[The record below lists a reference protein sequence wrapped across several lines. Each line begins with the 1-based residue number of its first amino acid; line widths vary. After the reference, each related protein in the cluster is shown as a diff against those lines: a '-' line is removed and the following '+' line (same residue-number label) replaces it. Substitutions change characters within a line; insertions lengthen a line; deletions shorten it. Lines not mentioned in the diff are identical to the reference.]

1 MLDSVLLNRSI
12 GFTFLYWLILIIRIV
27 LILHILMRIAK
38 NTLWFSCKSSLQ
50 KWSLIYRERVTII
63 FAYCLKE
70 SSLLNQIF
78 ISQPE
83 TSCLSCFF
91 FVFLHHTL
99 IYDLLLLFTLM
110 HNFVLLWNLLIW
122 ILIEKGY
129 KIVIVTFLVHWFQH
143 SIWIFIH

>member
-1 MLDSVLLNRSI
+1 MLESIFLNRVI
-12 GFTFLYWLILIIRIV
+12 GFTYFYLLILVNRIF
-27 LILHILMRIAK
+27 LILYILMKIAK

-50 KWSLIYRERVTII
+50 KWSLIYRERITII
-63 FAYCLKE
+63 FTYCLIE

-122 ILIEKGY
+122 ILIEKRN